1 MSRPRQDAGR
11 ARPRPLCNFPALPP
25 ISLLMEPATS
35 CCTAFSLFL
44 QLFGRLFSFPRRSP
58 RPEDGHDRAARRE
71 AEWNRA
77 VNFGE
82 GGRCRLA
89 GLDPGPRV

>member
-1 MSRPRQDAGR
+1 MK
-11 ARPRPLCNFPALPP
+11 
-25 ISLLMEPATS
+25 PATS
-35 CCTAFSLFL
+35 CCTALSLSPPA
-44 QLFGRLFSFPRRSP
+44 FGHLFSFPRRSP

-77 VNFGE
+77 VSFGE